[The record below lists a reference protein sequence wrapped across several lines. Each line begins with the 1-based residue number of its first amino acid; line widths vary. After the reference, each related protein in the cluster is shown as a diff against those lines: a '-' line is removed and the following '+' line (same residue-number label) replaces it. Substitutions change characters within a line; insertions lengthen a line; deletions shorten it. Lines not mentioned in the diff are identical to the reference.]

1 MKRHLSPHFTLYEF
15 VRSGTAIENNID
27 NTPGAAEVAALTAL
41 CDNVLEPLR
50 RRFGPIVI
58 SSGFRSRR
66 LNNMVGGVTSSQ
78 HLRGEA
84 ADIVVGSRERAAAMC
99 GFIRRHLDFDQLI
112 SEPVGAASPRWLHV
126 SYTTKRRNRKMIV
139 EAP

>member
-27 NTPGAAEVAALTAL
+27 NTPGAAEVALTAL

-84 ADIVVGSRERAAAMC
+84 ADIVTGSRERAAAMSD
-99 GFIRRHLDFDQLI
+99 FIQRHLDFDQLI

-126 SYTTKRRNRKMIV
+126 SYTTKRRNRREV
-139 EAP
+139 VAAT